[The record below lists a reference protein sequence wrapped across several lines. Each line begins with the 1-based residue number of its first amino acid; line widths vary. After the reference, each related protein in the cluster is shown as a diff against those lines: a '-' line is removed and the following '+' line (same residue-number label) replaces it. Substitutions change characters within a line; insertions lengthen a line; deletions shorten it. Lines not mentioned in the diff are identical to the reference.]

1 MQTRPGQ
8 RCPGMGFLPSPRL
21 AAAPRGTAGCALRCL
36 GRELQLGLGFPA
48 RELPA
53 STRQKD
59 GWLRGT
65 TRGTQAWGR
74 PLCTRATAVV
84 TCSPQPTRGP
94 RRPPCSGR
102 SLRLSSPASSLLRLG
117 PRPLSRQLLWV
128 TCGLS
133 AGHLWVIR
141 SLSQVLHVHLY
152 QEDLA
157 QSFYQKAAYLK
168 RLTTTAA
175 QTFPGLSQCRA
186 LF

>member
-8 RCPGMGFLPSPRL
+8 RCPGVGFLPSPRL

-117 PRPLSRQLLWV
+117 PRPLSRQLLRV
-128 TCGLS
+128 ICGSPVGYPLPLAGSTHPSPPGRLS
-133 AGHLWVIR
+133 SKLLPE
-141 SLSQVLHVHLY
+141 SC
-152 QEDLA
+152 ET
-157 QSFYQKAAYLK
+157 QKINHHSSSNL
-168 RLTTTAA
+168 
-175 QTFPGLSQCRA
+175 PGA
-186 LF
+186 

>member
-8 RCPGMGFLPSPRL
+8 RCLGMGFLPSRRL

-74 PLCTRATAVV
+74 PLCTQATAVV
-84 TCSPQPTRGP
+84 TCSPQLHVGHADHPARAGSCDRAP
-94 RRPPCSGR
+94 RLPHCSGWGHVL
-102 SLRLSSPASSLLRLG
+102 SPVNSCGLSVGYPLPLAGSTHPSPPGRLSSKLLPESCVSQKINHHSSSNL
-117 PRPLSRQLLWV
+117 
-128 TCGLS
+128 
-133 AGHLWVIR
+133 
-141 SLSQVLHVHLY
+141 
-152 QEDLA
+152 
-157 QSFYQKAAYLK
+157 
-168 RLTTTAA
+168 
-175 QTFPGLSQCRA
+175 PGA
-186 LF
+186 

>member
-74 PLCTRATAVV
+74 PLCTQATAVV
-84 TCSPQPTRGP
+84 TCSPQLHVGHADHPARAGSCDRAP
-94 RRPPCSGR
+94 RLPHCSGWGHV
-102 SLRLSSPASSLLRLG
+102 LSPDNS
-117 PRPLSRQLLWV
+117 
-128 TCGLS
+128 CGLS
-133 AGHLWVIR
+133 VGHLWVIR
-141 SLSQVLHVHLY
+141 SLSQVLHIHLH